1 MSRAVRKTD
10 RDWPGRSPIHLP
22 ARQKTHFSGSTSRTA
37 RFAFSVLGSV
47 RPGWRGRA
55 LETDGAGTQKL
66 RLLHP
71 VASAPLE
78 YPIWLRW
85 CARDLIARLTLFGRW
100 GGPLLFPKRTVR
112 IARSGVPRLTN
123 NICETT
129 NKRLR
134 RNTVSSSLRSCTWVH
149 VDPKAILP

>member
-10 RDWPGRSPIHLP
+10 RGWPGRPPIHLP
-22 ARQKTHFSGSTSRTA
+22 ARQKTHFSGSISRTA

-55 LETDGAGTQKL
+55 LETDGAGIQKL

-71 VASAPLE
+71 VASALPE
-78 YPIWLRW
+78 YPILLR

-100 GGPLLFPKRTVR
+100 GGLLLFLKRTLR
-112 IARSGVPRLTN
+112 IARFRIPRLTN